1 MNVNFMKKQDGL
13 SLVELMITLSLLGI
27 VLALGYM
34 YFDYGVQAFD
44 RGERQSIAQQASRIT
59 SDFVTAELRFA
70 KEIEINPEGGISEAG
85 YRYIYLDDDTDSDD
99 TDSIVFRDE
108 EGNERILASSQAD
121 GMPYFIKFDSN
132 IPDDV
137 VIFDIEADN
146 GLYELHTRVQ
156 ALNLELYRTFTTE
169 GELISLNED
178 ATGIYTIIKYRVP
191 TRD

>member
-1 MNVNFMKKQDGL
+1 MIVNFMKKQDGL
-13 SLVELMITLSLLGI
+13 SLVELMIALSLLGI

-44 RGERQSIAQQASRIT
+44 RGERQTIAQQASRIT

-85 YRYIYLDDDTDSDD
+85 YRYVYLDDD

-137 VIFDIEADN
+137 VIFDIEADS

-169 GELISLNED
+169 GELISLNDD